1 MEITLDKQSANQA
14 SVKIKLNEAD
24 YQPKVDAKLKEY
36 ARKATIKGFRP
47 GKAPI
52 GMIKKMYGTSVM
64 VEEINDL
71 LSKSLNDYLKSQT
84 FRILG
89 DPLPVIEDA
98 DKIEYL
104 TNQNNLLKQ
113 KLKEAISKIKRLQ
126 GLEEAHAKNNGDLR
140 IHIIKLEKQNRE
152 LKNVFPDIQEKG

>member
-1 MEITLDKQSANQA
+1 MTN
-14 SVKIKLNEAD
+14 V
-24 YQPKVDAKLKEY
+24 
-36 ARKATIKGFRP
+36 
-47 GKAPI
+47 
-52 GMIKKMYGTSVM
+52 GM
-64 VEEINDL
+64 
-71 LSKSLNDYLKSQT
+71 
-84 FRILG
+84 F
-89 DPLPVIEDA
+89 EDA

-104 TNQNNLLKQ
+104 KNQNTLLKQ